1 MKDIF
6 RDVVEQ
12 YFEVPNPKDSEID
25 AMVSLFVPLSKPKGT
40 ILFHEGDQH
49 SYCYLLLKGAARGYF
64 LKNGL
69 EVNTWFAFDEDLLG
83 NMRSYFGEPA
93 DETIELLEDS
103 ELFSIDIRG
112 FKPLLETNFLANVL
126 TRKILEE
133 NTIYME
139 SRIQDL
145 LHKTAQEKYEALLRK
160 EPEVFNRVS
169 LTHIASYLGMSR
181 ENLSRIRAKRK

>member
-1 MKDIF
+1 MKEVF
-6 RDVVEQ
+6 REVIKQ
-12 YFEVPNPKDSEID
+12 YFEIDNPKESEVD
-25 AMVSLFVPLSKPKGT
+25 ALISLFTPLTKSKGT
-40 ILFHEGDQH
+40 VLIHEGDRH

-64 LKNGL
+64 LKDGL
-69 EVNTWFAFDEDLLG
+69 EVNTWFAFDEDLIG
-83 NMRSYFGEPA
+83 NMKSYFGEPA
-93 DETIELLEDS
+93 DETTELLEDS
-103 ELFSIDIRG
+103 ELLSIDIRG

-133 NTIYME
+133 NTVYLE
-139 SRIQDL
+139 SRLQDL
-145 LHKTAQEKYEALLRK
+145 LHKTAQEKYDGLLRK